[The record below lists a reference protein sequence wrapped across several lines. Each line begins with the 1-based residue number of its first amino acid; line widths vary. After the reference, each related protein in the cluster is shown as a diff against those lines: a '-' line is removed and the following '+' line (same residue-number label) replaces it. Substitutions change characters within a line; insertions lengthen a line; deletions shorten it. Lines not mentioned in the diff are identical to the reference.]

1 MSGDDD
7 DDDDLSPLVEST
19 GDARRVAMARAAGP
33 LPNTRTSHASLDEGV
48 NNDSDEEVLC
58 FLREMEDR
66 EENAFVVVVVEAVVV
81 DEVVAVEAE
90 TGTTPL
96 DVGTTKALA
105 DGRDTAT
112 ATTAVKRAVIFV
124 NNINIT
130 VVLFADEVSCCL
142 CYPPPLP

>member
-1 MSGDDD
+1 
-7 DDDDLSPLVEST
+7 
-19 GDARRVAMARAAGP
+19 MARAAGP

-48 NNDSDEEVLC
+48 NNDSDEVLLAASTEEVLC